1 MTQPHDYAQVTLGVF
16 ILWFAWLCFNGV
28 STNSNLGI
36 QASVSSVCITNS
48 VLAPCAG
55 GIVACVF
62 KRYIMNSPNQSRV
75 DFGGLSNG
83 ILAGLVAITAS
94 NHTVEAWAALVIGS
108 LGGIFYCLACKLLEK
123 LEIDDPLE
131 VT

>member
-16 ILWFAWLCFNGV
+16 ILWFAWLCFNGC

-36 QASVSSVCITNS
+36 QASISSVCIVNS
-48 VLAPCAG
+48 VLSPCAG
-55 GIVACVF
+55 GIVACIL
-62 KRYIMNSPNQSRV
+62 KKYIMGNPNSPRV

-83 ILAGLVAITAS
+83 ILAGLVAITAN
-94 NHTVEAWAALVIGS
+94 NHCVEAWAALVIGS
-108 LGGIFYCLACKLLEK
+108 IAGIIYCLGCKLLEK